1 MKGKRVITIMTLVLL
16 TCPLWGQQVSKEVAM
31 KKAYSFVTAWHGDR
45 TDARRSMKQ
54 TPQLELAN
62 NRDELYVFNDE
73 ANGGFVVISGDERM
87 PDVLAYADEGRYD
100 EEDCPENMRAWFD
113 GYAQQIAYLRAHP
126 EAKVASRRAPE
137 RENIPQLLTCWF
149 NQNAPYNNKCP
160 MMGKKH

>member
-16 TCPLWGQQVSKEVAM
+16 TCPVWGQQVSKEVAM
-31 KKAYSFVTAWHGDR
+31 KKAYSFVTAGHGDR

-87 PDVLAYADEGRYD
+87 PDVLEIYKYIQE
-100 EEDCPENMRAWFD
+100 
-113 GYAQQIAYLRAHP
+113 H
-126 EAKVASRRAPE
+126 
-137 RENIPQLLTCWF
+137 
-149 NQNAPYNNKCP
+149 
-160 MMGKKH
+160 